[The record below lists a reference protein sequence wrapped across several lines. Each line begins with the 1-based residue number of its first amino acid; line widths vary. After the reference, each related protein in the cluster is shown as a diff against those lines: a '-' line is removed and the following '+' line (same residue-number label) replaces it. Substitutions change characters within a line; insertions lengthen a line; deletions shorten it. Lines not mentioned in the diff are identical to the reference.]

1 MTEPHRA
8 HAGLAHEPTEH
19 PGSGMTGTSK
29 TGAIG
34 WGAALIA
41 VAAGVG
47 FYLLVHQPTVR
58 KTTNLEQSISEVR
71 QHEATARDRAETLEQ
86 QLAALSRE
94 RDALRTE
101 RDGLAAET
109 GRLSTTVQE
118 REAELARMGAAQVS
132 LESQLADEIR
142 SGAIVVENVGG
153 ELKVKL
159 NDEILFSSGETEL
172 TAQGQEVLRRLAQS
186 LTSLEEGLI
195 EVGGHTDST
204 PVSDRIRERF
214 ATNWELSANRA
225 TNVVRFLQDECNIP
239 GRRLA
244 AVGYGQFRPVANN
257 RSATGRGRNRR
268 IEFTLRPRPTRD
280 QVAAAAVSSETT
292 PAAAPPAAPTAP
304 AAPATAT
311 PPAATH

>member
-1 MTEPHRA
+1 
-8 HAGLAHEPTEH
+8 
-19 PGSGMTGTSK
+19 MTGTSK

-58 KTTNLEQSISEVR
+58 KTTDLEQSISEVR
-71 QHEATARDRAETLEQ
+71 QREATARDRAGTLEQ

-214 ATNWELSANRA
+214 ATNWELSATRA

-239 GRRLA
+239 GSATRCRGLRAVPTGREQSLGHRTRTQSAHRVHASSASDSRSSRGGRGLERDDAGGSTAGSARGTGHGDTTGSDALSVHPCLASSSKHATTHPPRRLF
-244 AVGYGQFRPVANN
+244 G
-257 RSATGRGRNRR
+257 
-268 IEFTLRPRPTRD
+268 
-280 QVAAAAVSSETT
+280 
-292 PAAAPPAAPTAP
+292 
-304 AAPATAT
+304 
-311 PPAATH
+311 